1 MLRRFGADFQCFFQA
16 DVLNK
21 GIQPQDHLP
30 RCLCAAQCGAQLQQ
44 RTDDP
49 FTGLVEQ
56 IQFFG
61 CRRTVF
67 PVQAARI
74 HGPGLLPALA
84 ADVPEQNIVFQAVAQ
99 FPLQRHITRFYI
111 GQNFLRLHGAG
122 GSLQSA
128 EQHMYHA
135 LAQDVRIPGKICRDF
150 AASED
155 RFQHRTV
162 FGKIRADNGNVPP
175 TRTLR
180 HQSQDL
186 AGYGAAL
193 MLLVRAAQKP
203 QRLLLTGIRPTAAGK
218 QVLSQIRQWSAL
230 PF

>member
-1 MLRRFGADFQCFFQA
+1 MLRRFGADFQCIFQA

-61 CRRTVF
+61 GGRTVF

-84 ADVPEQNIVFQAVAQ
+84 ADVPEQNIVFQAVAL
-99 FPLQRHITRFYI
+99 FPLQRHIARFYI
-111 GQNFLRLHGAG
+111 GQNIFRLHGAG
-122 GSLQSA
+122 GSLQRA

-135 LAQDVRIPGKICRDF
+135 LAQDVRIPGKISRDF
-150 AASED
+150 AASKD
-155 RFQHRTV
+155 GFQHRAV
-162 FGKIRADNGNVPP
+162 FGKIRAGNGYIPP
-175 TRTLR
+175 AHALR
-180 HQSQDL
+180 HQPQNLSCH
-186 AGYGAAL
+186 GAAL

-203 QRLLLTGIRPTAAGK
+203 QGLLLTGIRPTAAGK
-218 QVLSQIRQWSAL
+218 QMLSQIRQWSAL